1 MACFQAHPVILVFLM
16 HGHVSVDARTLVAL
30 ARALSPGQLDD
41 TAAAM
46 RGGGGGGLAP
56 ETADRAMV
64 VHGDAATCRSAG
76 RASASVGASD
86 AASDTAAHAMACSGP
101 GRVRCGL
108 PDNLLKT
115 LLCGMAHDGHASPAV
130 RAWASD
136 VRARVGPDAPNA
148 DVAALA
154 RASGSA
160 GVAPWVAGTVWA
172 GRGVGRREAL
182 VQLPRGLV
190 RR

>member
-86 AASDTAAHAMACSGP
+86 AASDTAAHAMACS
-101 GRVRCGL
+101 
-108 PDNLLKT
+108 
-115 LLCGMAHDGHASPAV
+115 V

-182 VQLPRGLV
+182 VQLPRGL
-190 RR
+190 RGASDARDAAMEAAGQLSAAQPLSSGATGG